1 MPRLTI
7 TNLTTEQTIAVGNAD
22 GFGKP
27 FKIKPAALGTTVVD
41 LTDHEMIS
49 VVPQLE
55 ALRNALDGNGDPAP
69 KISFVLAGN
78 PSIANDVEVKF
89 GI

>member
-7 TNLTTEQTIAVGNAD
+7 TNLTPSQSIVVGNAD

-27 FKIKPAALGTTVVD
+27 FKIKPSSEGTTVVD

-49 VVPQLE
+49 TVAQLE
-55 ALRNALDGNGDPAP
+55 ALRNAVPA